1 MARAPLSTHVRRLRA
16 VPRERIRL
24 YLATAGIV
32 FISAACSAVLISIGM
47 AQEAPRWWQ
56 TADWARPEVGRCAEE
71 LENRL
76 LSNVYHARPAVAV
89 QRAPGQSLPP
99 GAAVAADQPVT
110 WTIPVS
116 AADANAWLN
125 ARLPKWIRSES
136 DTFEWPEQIEELQ
149 VEFRDDRILVG
160 VKVRY
165 ADSAQYLSATLQ
177 PAIRETDGSLWMP
190 AQAVSIGRLPLPAS
204 WFLSPQPTVLAQ
216 DQIPEELRELP
227 ETKSIAQV
235 FSGQIPVTSKPI
247 IKLADGRRVRL
258 LSLTSRD
265 GTLHVTCR
273 TEPRET
279 GSQHGAVHPQPRAD

>member
-1 MARAPLSTHVRRLRA
+1 MVPSPATLLRRLRA
-16 VPRERIRL
+16 LPRERVRL
-24 YLATAGIV
+24 HAVTAGIV
-32 FISAACSAVLISIGM
+32 LLTAGCSAVLIGIGM

-56 TADWARPEVGRCAEE
+56 RADWERPEVGRSAEE

-76 LSNVYHARPAVAV
+76 LSNVYHARSPAAV

-99 GAAVAADQPVT
+99 GAAAVGDQPVT

-136 DTFEWPEQIEELQ
+136 ETFEWPEQIEELQ
-149 VEFRDDRILVG
+149 VEFRDDRILIG

-165 ADSAQYLSATLQ
+165 ADSSQYLSATLQ
-177 PAIRETDGSLWMP
+177 PAIHESDGSLWMP
-190 AQAVSIGRLPLPAS
+190 AQAVSIGRVPLPAS
-204 WFLSPQPTVLAQ
+204 WFLSPQPTALAQ
-216 DQIPEELRELP
+216 EQIPEEIRELP
-227 ETKSIAQV
+227 ETKSIAKV

-279 GSQHGAVHPQPRAD
+279 AAGTRSLPQAN

>member
-1 MARAPLSTHVRRLRA
+1 M
-16 VPRERIRL
+16 PRERLRRH
-24 YLATAGIV
+24 AVTAGIV
-32 FISAACSAVLISIGM
+32 VITAGCSAVLIGIGM

-56 TADWARPEVGRCAEE
+56 LADWGRPEVGRSAEE

-76 LSNVYHARPAVAV
+76 LSNVYHARSSAPVR
-89 QRAPGQSLPP
+89 RAPGQSLPP
-99 GAAVAADQPVT
+99 GAAPVSDQPVT

-136 DTFEWPEQIEELQ
+136 ETFEWPEQVEELQ
-149 VEFRDDRILVG
+149 VEFRDDRILIG

-165 ADSAQYLSATLQ
+165 ADSSQYLSATLQ
-177 PAIRETDGSLWMP
+177 PAIHESDGSLWMP

-204 WFLSPQPTVLAQ
+204 WFLSPQPTALAQ
-216 DQIPEELRELP
+216 EQIPEEIRELP
-227 ETKSIAQV
+227 ETKSIAAV

-258 LSLTSRD
+258 LSLSSRD

-279 GSQHGAVHPQPRAD
+279 AAAAGPADSPLSQSN